1 MMCRPSTWCKLWT
14 VYFINFC
21 PLLNTMSYIFYLT
34 DFWTTESSLDNN
46 VDHRP
51 EPALQTGQ
59 WRLGLQL
66 RWIFTS
72 LQMLCCR
79 KLIKKSQNSLLS
91 RPTSTPP
98 HQNTTWSQFLD
109 TSACWGN
116 LDGVGI
122 SNQLSGHWNSLKLIH
137 ASPRPMYS
145 QPIIFYKFNNKF
157 WKDACLLKYRI
168 CLDRI
173 KVGINYWRWKVRN
186 CTSDQIT

>member
-1 MMCRPSTWCKLWT
+1 MMCHPSTWCELWT

-91 RPTSTPP
+91 RPTSTSSPP
-98 HQNTTWSQFLD
+98 TPKHHLIPVPWHFRL
-109 TSACWGN
+109 
-116 LDGVGI
+116 LRK
-122 SNQLSGHWNSLKLIH
+122 SGWWRHFKPIIWTLKLTEAH
-137 ASPRPMYS
+137 PC
-145 QPIIFYKFNNKF
+145 QPKTN
-157 WKDACLLKYRI
+157 
-168 CLDRI
+168 
-173 KVGINYWRWKVRN
+173 V
-186 CTSDQIT
+186 